1 VIADSGP
8 AFFEDSGGE
17 VMKQKSRL
25 SYVELVTVAIALGV
39 VSIQVVPKFTAASEA
54 TQTAELIEGL
64 QRMRT
69 QLTLYRAEHEHS
81 WPPTD
86 SFESFEA
93 AMTSSEGRP
102 EPYVREIPTN
112 PCNGLNTVR
121 FDGEPAGADKAG
133 WRFDTESGSFQAD
146 DSRRY
151 AVL

>member
-1 VIADSGP
+1 
-8 AFFEDSGGE
+8 
-17 VMKQKSRL
+17 MKEKSRL
-25 SYVELVTVAIALGV
+25 SYVELVTVVIALSV
-39 VSIQVVPKFTAASEA
+39 VSIQVVPKFTAASEGSE
-54 TQTAELIEGL
+54 TAELIEGL

-69 QLTLYRAEHEHS
+69 QLTLYRAEHEYA

-93 AMTSSEGRP
+93 ALTSSEGRG
-102 EPYVREIPTN
+102 EPYVSEIPTN

-121 FDGEPAGADKAG
+121 FDGEPAGANKAG

-146 DSRRY
+146 NSDRY

>member
-1 VIADSGP
+1 
-8 AFFEDSGGE
+8 
-17 VMKQKSRL
+17 MKEKNRL
-25 SYVELVTVAIALGV
+25 SYVELVTVVIALSM
-39 VSIQVVPKFTAASEA
+39 VSIQVVPKLTAASEDSK
-54 TQTAELIEGL
+54 TAELIEGL

-81 WPPTD
+81 WPPAD

-93 AMTSSEGRP
+93 AMTGNEGRR
-102 EPYVREIPTN
+102 EPYVSEIPMN

-121 FDGEPAGADKAG
+121 FDGEPAGANKAG

-146 DSRRY
+146 DSDRY